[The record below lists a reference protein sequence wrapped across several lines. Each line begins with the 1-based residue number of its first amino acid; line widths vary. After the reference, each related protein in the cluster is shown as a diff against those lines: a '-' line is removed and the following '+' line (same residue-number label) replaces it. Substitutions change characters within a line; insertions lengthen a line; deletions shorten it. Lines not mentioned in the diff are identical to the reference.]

1 MCLSSLQSAGLNP
14 DAGAAHSEGRG
25 ESGHE
30 GAAGSCH
37 LQHHAGH
44 ALGRRN
50 TCTLCT
56 SGLPSPAGQHTAVT
70 TAGPAQ

>member
-1 MCLSSLQSAGLNP
+1 MLCLQSAGLNP
-14 DAGAAHSEGRG
+14 DAGAAYSEGRG
-25 ESGHE
+25 EFGHE
-30 GAAGSCH
+30 GAAGRRH

-50 TCTLCT
+50 TCPICT
-56 SGLPSPAGQHTAVT
+56 SGLSGPAGQHITAT